1 MEDTN
6 DAAESACC
14 EVVAAEEL
22 DLLLG
27 FGKGSH
33 GVWRAWYGGRG
44 VQGVVCRAWCAGRGV
59 EDVVWRMWCGGFV
72 RCSRDISMK
81 CWLRGDSRVSG

>member
-1 MEDTN
+1 MIVSESSGNFPVSESLHTN

-27 FGKGSH
+27 LGEGGSH
-33 GVWRAWYGGRG
+33 
-44 VQGVVCRAWCAGRGV
+44 
-59 EDVVWRMWCGGFV
+59 DV
-72 RCSRDISMK
+72 
-81 CWLRGDSRVSG
+81 